1 MFKKNAKILLFIA
14 LFPIILLFF
23 ILPIVYFDNS
33 MSYEHWDLIQ
43 DRNVKDNAVD
53 FENVES
59 RNDLIVYMFTSDDV
73 ELFNNVKK
81 EVNIF
86 DLKTNHDPALLFAY
100 LLVLFS
106 DLNIDL
112 FNTCK
117 NISFILQKYES
128 LEKNNSFFS
137 YLLSYC
143 YLKENEYQKSLV
155 TLSKANKRDN
165 LNYYHDKN
173 KKVVYDY
180 YLKKTQDEIVSYQ
193 STISVLF
200 SSFHFLL
207 YELSKEFEVSKDNF
221 SVEEFHRIRRE
232 LHKMGIIMD
241 KYGSTVADKKISIA
255 VRREFL
261 EKNDDLKLPS
271 KLNSQLENLSYL
283 TKNLKSK
290 KGEGE
295 YLKYLVDLYNYG
307 EYKALRNLR

>member
-1 MFKKNAKILLFIA
+1 MKIFFVLILCIFSLLSCND
-14 LFPIILLFF
+14 L
-23 ILPIVYFDNS
+23 DNS
-33 MSYEHWDLIQ
+33 TSYEHWDLIQ
-43 DRNVKDNAVD
+43 DRNDKRLKDNAVD

-73 ELFNNVKK
+73 EFFNNIKK

-155 TLSKANKRDN
+155 TLSKANKRDR

-207 YELSKEFEVSKDNF
+207 YELSKEYEVSKDNF
-221 SVEEFHRIRRE
+221 SIEEFHQIRRE
-232 LHKMGIIMD
+232 LYKMGIIMD

-255 VRREFL
+255 VQREFL

-271 KLNSQLENLSYL
+271 KLNSELENLSYL
-283 TKNLKSK
+283 TKRLKSK
-290 KGEGE
+290 RGEGE